1 MINLI
6 RIKPLYKLLQY
17 SRIRNLVHITQN
29 EDILI
34 RSIGKRL
41 CQRILLKFI
50 PFVCRDLLRRIVHN
64 QVCDLRQKFFKHF
77 PVFFKTQILRKSRKG
92 VGCLLNHKPV
102 HQRIQNMQTKL

>member
-6 RIKPLYKLLQY
+6 RIKSLYKLVQY
-17 SRIRNLVHITQN
+17 NRIRNLIHIAQN

-41 CQRILLKFI
+41 CQRILLKFV
-50 PFVCRDLLRRIVHN
+50 PFMRGNFLRRIIHN